1 MTCQNTEVITCTSR
15 EQVLRIWTKNLH
27 HGTPPLGEVGSTHY
41 WALFCSNFVAL
52 GLPSKDYTMEIG
64 DVKKCKT
71 MLSVTDHTC
80 RDIERVAAVSSGR
93 RVVASDTGC
102 RKFVGR
108 WRRLVWRFSHTV
120 QDTSRQLDHPRRG
133 ILRTASCYS
142 DMNRPRLL
150 QRHLREDIHGRRL
163 NKNFVWWRIMFA
175 ISRDVFEDAM
185 VKAKVRSF
193 RIKATYAYEILHD

>member
-1 MTCQNTEVITCTSR
+1 MYVTGTSFENR
-15 EQVLRIWTKNLH
+15 EFYQEPPSWDPAPRWGRIDPLLSIVLFK
-27 HGTPPLGEVGSTHY
+27 
-41 WALFCSNFVAL
+41 FCSFRSN
-52 GLPSKDYTMEIG
+52 GLKITPWRSEMW
-64 DVKKCKT
+64 KKCKT

-80 RDIERVAAVSSGR
+80 RDIERVAAVSSSR

-142 DMNRPRLL
+142 DMNRPRLS

-175 ISRDVFEDAM
+175 ISSDVFKDAM
-185 VKAKVRSF
+185 VEAKARSF